1 MLLEYGIIDHKLYLK
16 EEKKMAKFTV
26 FQNKGAKDVQE
37 AFEASISGNVD
48 SIFFL
53 TNYKEVC
60 IIEAEDLNEV
70 FEIGNIGPE
79 EKITRL
85 DRMHSVSVGDVIQD
99 DQYRL
104 FVVKGIGFERLGQ
117 MPEYHTMQDQLRRTA

>member
-1 MLLEYGIIDHKLYLK
+1 MK
-16 EEKKMAKFTV
+16 KFTV
-26 FQNKGAKDVQE
+26 FQNKNDRNCQE
-37 AFEASISGNVD
+37 AFEASIEGNVD

-53 TNYKEVC
+53 TNYQEVC
-60 IIEAEDLNEV
+60 IIEAEDLDEV

-85 DRMHSVSVGDVIQD
+85 QRMHSVSVGDVIQD

-104 FVVKGIGFERLGQ
+104 FVVKGIGFERLSQ
-117 MPEYHTMQDQLRRTA
+117 MHFPEYHTMQEQLRETS

>member
-1 MLLEYGIIDHKLYLK
+1 
-16 EEKKMAKFTV
+16 MAKFTV
-26 FQNKGAKDVQE
+26 FQNKGAKDVKE
-37 AFEASISGNVD
+37 AFDAVVEGKVD

-117 MPEYHTMQDQLRRTA
+117 IPEYHKMQDQLRRTA

>member
-37 AFEASISGNVD
+37 AFEASVLGKVNST
-48 SIFFL
+48 FFL

-85 DRMHSVSVGDVIQD
+85 DRMHSVSVGDVIKD
-99 DQYRL
+99 DKNRL
-104 FVVKGIGFERLGQ
+104 FVVKGIGFERLG
-117 MPEYHTMQDQLRRTA
+117 EREAA

>member
-1 MLLEYGIIDHKLYLK
+1 MYKMKK

-37 AFEASISGNVD
+37 AFEASIEGKVD

-60 IIEAEDLNEV
+60 TIEAEDLNEV

-99 DQYRL
+99 DLNRL
-104 FVVKGIGFERLGQ
+104 FVVKGIGFERLEQ
-117 MPEYHTMQDQLRRTA
+117 SEAA

>member
-1 MLLEYGIIDHKLYLK
+1 
-16 EEKKMAKFTV
+16 MAKFTV

-117 MPEYHTMQDQLRRTA
+117 MPEYHTMQDKLRRTA

>member
-1 MLLEYGIIDHKLYLK
+1 
-16 EEKKMAKFTV
+16 MAKFTV
-26 FQNKGAKDVQE
+26 FQNKNDRNCQE
-37 AFEASISGNVD
+37 AFEASIEGNVD

-53 TNYKEVC
+53 TNYQEVC

-85 DRMHSVSVGDVIQD
+85 QRMHSVSVGDVIQD

-104 FVVKGIGFERLGQ
+104 FVVKGIGFERLSQ
-117 MPEYHTMQDQLRRTA
+117 MHFPEYHTMQEQLRETS